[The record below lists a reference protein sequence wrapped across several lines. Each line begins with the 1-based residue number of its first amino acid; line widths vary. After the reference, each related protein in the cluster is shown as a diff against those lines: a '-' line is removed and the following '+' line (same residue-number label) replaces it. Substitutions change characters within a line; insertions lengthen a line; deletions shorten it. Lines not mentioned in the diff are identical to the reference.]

1 MNDYKQLWTKAVSI
15 DDPGGNYNGFN
26 PSVTLLPRGYCHK
39 AGYKPLELN
48 VIWERDQAVTLRDG
62 TVIYTDIFRPDTEEK
77 VPVIISWSP
86 YGKSNID
93 LPWAYDSP
101 ELSHLQK
108 EEGVDPGLW
117 CKRGYAVAHPDAR
130 GSYMSEG
137 NLFHWGQSEGR
148 DIYDYVEW
156 LAGQKWCNER
166 VGMAGNSYLSIVQWF
181 GAAEQPPHLAAAAP
195 WEGQTDA
202 YREVIRQG
210 GILDN
215 AFPRQAV
222 SVMHGNNY
230 IDDMP
235 TMAEEYPLMNAYWED
250 KRARLYQIEIPLYIV
265 ASYTNPVHTFGTFR
279 GYRETASKEKWL
291 RIHNSHEWVDF
302 YDEKNQ
308 EELMK
313 FFDYYLKKEENGWK
327 STPAVRYS
335 LLNPGGKDETD
346 IADSQ
351 FPPAKVQYIPF
362 YLQRAKD
369 SGLRLA
375 KNKPE
380 TLETVDY
387 SGEDINAALEFE
399 MTFDKRTCFAGYPKA
414 VLTVEGIDCED
425 MDLFVEIGKK
435 DADGR
440 LVVWDCTPPN
450 RYQHPVAGFDG
461 RLRVSLR
468 EVDGK
473 LSSDVIPEHKFI
485 HNEWLKP
492 GEAVKTEIA
501 IRPLGLIFEAGETLV
516 LRIGNEL
523 RSTLLQNRSLGAA
536 NRGEHR
542 VYMGGERASY
552 VQLPVLPV

>member
-1 MNDYKQLWTKAVSI
+1 MNDFKQLWTKAVSI
-15 DDPGGNYNGFN
+15 DDPAGNYNGFN
-26 PSVTLLPRGYCHK
+26 PSVTLLPQGYCHK

-137 NLFHWGQSEGR
+137 NVFHWGQSEGR

-235 TMAEEYPLMNAYWED
+235 TMAEEYPLMNTYWED
-250 KRARLYQIEIPLYIV
+250 KRARLYKIDIPLYIV

-313 FFDYYLKKEENGWK
+313 FFDYYLGKEENGWK
-327 STPAVRYS
+327 NTPAVRYS

-346 IADSQ
+346 ITDSQ

-369 SGLRLA
+369 SGLKLA
-375 KNKPE
+375 KNIPG
-380 TLETVDY
+380 TQETVDY

-414 VLTVEGIDCED
+414 VLIVEGIDCED

-450 RYQHPVAGFDG
+450 RYQHPVSGFDG

-468 EVDGK
+468 EMDEK

-492 GEAVKTEIA
+492 GEAVKAEIA

-523 RSTLLQNRSLGAA
+523 RSTLLLNRSLGAA
-536 NRGEHR
+536 NRGKHR

>member
-1 MNDYKQLWTKAVSI
+1 MNDFKQLWTKAVSI
-15 DDPGGNYNGFN
+15 DDPAGNYNGFN
-26 PSVTLLPRGYCHK
+26 PSVTLLPQGYCHK

-137 NLFHWGQSEGR
+137 NVFHWGQSEGR

-235 TMAEEYPLMNAYWED
+235 TMAEEYPLMNTYWED
-250 KRARLYQIEIPLYIV
+250 KRARLYKIDIPLYIV

-327 STPAVRYS
+327 NTPAVRYS

-346 IADSQ
+346 ITDSQ

-369 SGLRLA
+369 SGLKLA
-375 KNKPE
+375 KNIPG
-380 TLETVDY
+380 TQETVDY

-414 VLTVEGIDCED
+414 VLIVEGIDCED

-440 LVVWDCTPPN
+440 LVVWECTPPN
-450 RYQHPVAGFDG
+450 RYQHPVSGFDG

-468 EVDGK
+468 EVDEK

-492 GEAVKTEIA
+492 GEAVKAEIA

-523 RSTLLQNRSLGAA
+523 RSTLLLNRSLGAA
-536 NRGEHR
+536 NRGKHR

>member
-1 MNDYKQLWTKAVSI
+1 MNDFKQLWTKAVSI
-15 DDPGGNYNGFN
+15 DDPAGNYNGFN
-26 PSVTLLPRGYCHK
+26 PSVTLLPQGYCHK

-137 NLFHWGQSEGR
+137 NVFHWGQSEGR

-181 GAAEQPPHLAAAAP
+181 GAAEKPPHLAAAAP

-235 TMAEEYPLMNAYWED
+235 TMAEEYPLMNTYWED
-250 KRARLYQIEIPLYIV
+250 KRARLHKIDIPLYIV

-327 STPAVRYS
+327 NTPAVRYS

-346 IADSQ
+346 ITDSQ

-369 SGLRLA
+369 SGLKLA
-375 KNKPE
+375 KNIPG
-380 TLETVDY
+380 TQETVDY

-414 VLTVEGIDCED
+414 VLIVEGIDCED

-450 RYQHPVAGFDG
+450 RYQHPVSGFDG

-468 EVDGK
+468 EVDEK

-492 GEAVKTEIA
+492 GEAVKAEIA

-536 NRGEHR
+536 NRGKHR

>member
-1 MNDYKQLWTKAVSI
+1 MNDFKQLWTKAVSI
-15 DDPGGNYNGFN
+15 DDPAGNYNGFN
-26 PSVTLLPRGYCHK
+26 PSVTLLPQGYCHK

-137 NLFHWGQSEGR
+137 NVFHWGQSEGR

-181 GAAEQPPHLAAAAP
+181 GAAEKPPHLAAAAP

-235 TMAEEYPLMNAYWED
+235 AMAEEYPLMNTYWED
-250 KRARLYQIEIPLYIV
+250 KRARLHKIDIPLYIV

-327 STPAVRYS
+327 NTPAVRYS

-346 IADSQ
+346 ITDSQ

-369 SGLRLA
+369 SGLKLA
-375 KNKPE
+375 KNIPG
-380 TLETVDY
+380 TQETVDY

-414 VLTVEGIDCED
+414 VLIVEGIDCED

-440 LVVWDCTPPN
+440 LVVWECTPPN
-450 RYQHPVAGFDG
+450 RYQHPVSGFDG

-468 EVDGK
+468 EVDEK

-523 RSTLLQNRSLGAA
+523 RSTLLLNRSLGAA
-536 NRGEHR
+536 NRGKHR

>member
-1 MNDYKQLWTKAVSI
+1 MNDFKQLWTKAVSI
-15 DDPGGNYNGFN
+15 DDPAGNYNGFN
-26 PSVTLLPRGYCHK
+26 PSVTLLPQGYCHK

-137 NLFHWGQSEGR
+137 NVFHWGQSEGR

-181 GAAEQPPHLAAAAP
+181 GAAEQPPHLVAAAP

-235 TMAEEYPLMNAYWED
+235 TMAEEYPLMNTYWED
-250 KRARLYQIEIPLYIV
+250 KRARLYKIDIPLYIV

-313 FFDYYLKKEENGWK
+313 FFDYYLGKEENGWK
-327 STPAVRYS
+327 NTPAVRYS

-346 IADSQ
+346 ITDSQ

-369 SGLRLA
+369 SGLKLA
-375 KNKPE
+375 KNIPG
-380 TLETVDY
+380 TQETVDY

-414 VLTVEGIDCED
+414 VLIVEGIDCED

-450 RYQHPVAGFDG
+450 RYQHPVSGFDG

-468 EVDGK
+468 EVDEK

-492 GEAVKTEIA
+492 GEAVKAEIA

-523 RSTLLQNRSLGAA
+523 RSTLLLNRSLGAA
-536 NRGEHR
+536 NRGKHR

>member
-1 MNDYKQLWTKAVSI
+1 MNDFKQLWTKAVSI
-15 DDPGGNYNGFN
+15 DDPAGNYNGFN
-26 PSVTLLPRGYCHK
+26 PSVTLLPQGYCHK

-137 NLFHWGQSEGR
+137 NVFHWGQSEGR

-181 GAAEQPPHLAAAAP
+181 GAAEKPPHLAAAAP

-230 IDDMP
+230 IDDMSA
-235 TMAEEYPLMNAYWED
+235 MAEEYPLMNTYWED
-250 KRARLYQIEIPLYIV
+250 KRARLHKIDIPLYIV

-327 STPAVRYS
+327 NTPAVRYS

-346 IADSQ
+346 ITDSQ

-369 SGLRLA
+369 SGLKLA
-375 KNKPE
+375 KNIPG
-380 TLETVDY
+380 TQETVDY

-414 VLTVEGIDCED
+414 VLIVEGIDCED

-440 LVVWDCTPPN
+440 LVVWECTPPN
-450 RYQHPVAGFDG
+450 RYQHPVSGFDG

-468 EVDGK
+468 EVDEK

-523 RSTLLQNRSLGAA
+523 RSTLLLNRSLGAA
-536 NRGEHR
+536 NRGKHR